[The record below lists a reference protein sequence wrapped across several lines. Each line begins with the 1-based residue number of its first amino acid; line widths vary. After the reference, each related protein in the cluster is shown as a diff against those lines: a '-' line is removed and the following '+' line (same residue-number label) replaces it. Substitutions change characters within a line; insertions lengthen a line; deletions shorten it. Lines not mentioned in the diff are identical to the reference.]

1 MEWNYGFSAN
11 YYVAIVDPAT
21 WKDVDRIE
29 ITGGKINRST
39 DTLRESADLDCV
51 NYDGSREQWIRIYLN
66 ARQEGSSERVAL
78 FTGLATSPGR
88 DIDGFR
94 ETNQVQCYSVLKP
107 ARDIL
112 LQRGWYAPAGVDG
125 TELIKRLL
133 RVLPAPIEIGEGSP
147 ALQTAIIAEKKES
160 NLSMALKILEAI
172 NWDLQIRGD
181 GTIVIQRRSDDEVA
195 TFSALENDSI
205 EPKVKITQDWYE
217 CPNVFRAIAD
227 NKDEVARD
235 DNPDSLLSTVSR
247 GREIWLEEDNCD
259 LNDGETLKGYAAR
272 RLREKQTVSTTISYD
287 RRYDPSIYVGDV
299 VRLHYPTQNINGLF
313 RVTKQDIDLTFGAQ
327 TSEEVLML

>member
-1 MEWNYGFSAN
+1 MEWNYGFSAK

-21 WKDVDRIE
+21 WKDIDRVE
-29 ITGGKINRST
+29 ITGGKISRST

-51 NYDGSREQWIRIYLN
+51 AYDRSSEQWIRIYLN
-66 ARQEGSSERVAL
+66 AKQEGSSERVAL

-94 ETNQVQCYSVLKP
+94 ESNQVQCYSVLKP
-107 ARDIL
+107 AQDIL

-133 RVLPAPIEIGEGSP
+133 GVLPAPIEFGEGSP
-147 ALQTAIIAEKKES
+147 ALQQSIIAEKKES

-172 NWDLQIRGD
+172 NWKLRIRGD
-181 GTIVIQRRSDDEVA
+181 GSILIQQQSDDEIA
-195 TFSALENDSI
+195 FFSALENDSI
-205 EPKVKITQDWYE
+205 EPKINVKRDWYK

-227 NKDEVARD
+227 NNDEVVTD
-235 DNPDSLLSTVSR
+235 DDPDSLLSTVSR

-259 LNDGETLKGYAAR
+259 LNDGETLRGYASR
-272 RLREKQTVSTTISYD
+272 RLKEEQIVAATVSYD
-287 RRYDPSIYVGDV
+287 RRYDPDIYVDDV
-299 VRLHYPTQNINGLF
+299 VRLHYPAQNIDGLF
-313 RVTKQDIDLTFGAQ
+313 RVMKQDIDLTFGAQ